1 MQVKIQRIARGMT
14 SRVRTRLRKERGELP
29 GQPRLKEIAEREEA
43 EESKRRQEHKLAEDE
58 ARRR

>member
-1 MQVKIQRIARGMT
+1 MT